1 MTKQLEI
8 FSWSYGVPNILTTQ
22 QQHKYM
28 VIDRVTNNNN
38 NNSTSNNKQGDN
50 CKATKNWYC
59 WQHPEN

>member
-38 NNSTSNNKQGDN
+38 NNSISNKKQECN
-50 CKATKNWYC
+50 SKATTNW
-59 WQHPEN
+59 